1 MLLLWGAFTLSPST
15 GFSPALCHHGLCLR
29 LQKEVFPCRP
39 ASAGSTLDRIAGL
52 LALETSDLQRQPLL
66 VGLLDEASIEPDKPL
81 AWHPALRVGIWRM
94 VIPASFRLV
103 GSQTTPVDAVHPNNV
118 SRTFLRH

>member
-1 MLLLWGAFTLSPST
+1 
-15 GFSPALCHHGLCLR
+15 
-29 LQKEVFPCRP
+29 
-39 ASAGSTLDRIAGL
+39 LDRIAGL
-52 LALETSDLQRQPLL
+52 LALATSDLQRQPPS
-66 VGLLDEASIEPDKPL
+66 VGLLDEASIERGEHL
-81 AWHPALRVGIWRM
+81 SAYHALRVGIWRM